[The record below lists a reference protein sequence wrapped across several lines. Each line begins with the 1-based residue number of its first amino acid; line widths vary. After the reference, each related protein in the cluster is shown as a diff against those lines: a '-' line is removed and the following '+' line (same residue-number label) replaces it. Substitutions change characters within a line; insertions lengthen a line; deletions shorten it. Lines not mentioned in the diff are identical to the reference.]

1 TRSAAPA
8 PAPGPVPAPTSA
20 LAAATADRSVLLGI
34 AWMAAFS
41 IIAPGLD
48 VFAKMAAATA
58 PLGVIVLSRF
68 VVQATLLGAVT
79 WLARRP
85 LPARADLPLHALRG
99 VLIAAA
105 TLMFFAALR
114 RMPLADAIAV
124 FFVEPLILTALSA
137 LLLGERVGWRRWT
150 ACGVGFAGVLL
161 VVQPNFAAAGP
172 AALFPLGAAVC
183 FALYLILT
191 RRLSPRTD
199 PFPMQTLAALSG
211 GAVIGAALLIGQGT
225 GTDFDPRWP
234 VGEEWAL
241 LLGLGVFSTVS
252 HLCVV
257 MSLRHAPASVVAPVQ
272 YLELACAAFYGWA
285 VFGDVPVAA
294 AWAGMA
300 IISASGLYVWHRE
313 RAAARR

>member
-1 TRSAAPA
+1 MTQAPDAPAAP
-8 PAPGPVPAPTSA
+8 
-20 LAAATADRSVLLGI
+20 DRSILLGI
-34 AWMAAFS
+34 GYMAAFA

-48 VFAKMAAATA
+48 VFAKLAAATA

-68 VVQATLLGAVT
+68 IVQAVLLGGVTLL
-79 WLARRP
+79 LRRP
-85 LPARADLPLHALRG
+85 MPERADLPLHALRG
-99 VLIAAA
+99 ALIAAA

-114 RMPLADAIAV
+114 RMPLADAIAI

-137 LLLGERVGWRRWT
+137 LLLGEKVGWRRWT
-150 ACGVGFAGVLL
+150 ACGFGFLGVLM
-161 VVQPNFAAAGP
+161 VVQPNFADAG
-172 AALFPLGAAVC
+172 ASALFPLGTAVC
-183 FALYLILT
+183 FASYLILT

-199 PFPMQTLAALSG
+199 PFPMQLLAGLSG
-211 GAVIGAALLIGQGT
+211 GAVIGAALLIGQGS

-234 VGEEWAL
+234 LGDEWGL

-257 MSLRHAPASVVAPVQ
+257 LSLRHAPASVVAPVQ
-272 YLELACAAFYGWA
+272 YLELASAAFYGWV
-285 VFGDVPVAA
+285 VFGDVPVPA

-313 RAAARR
+313 RTAARG